1 MSRLGRNY
9 LQVGFYTE
17 MLFPQKGVRFI
28 AVNDNVD
35 SANGGM
41 DNDFTPLRNLFN
53 EWLVRDTSKKIKAV
67 KRAKG
72 MSGKPVTSKP
82 VYGYLMDED
91 ENYIVDEETAPVVQQ
106 IYQLCLAGNGPTKIA
121 RMLTEQQIPRRG
133 RWNTAGRAA
142 PAATTPAMS
151 ANGRPTPSFISS
163 KTGSTPA
170 VW

>member
-1 MSRLGRNY
+1 
-9 LQVGFYTE
+9 
-17 MLFPQKGVRFI
+17 
-28 AVNDNVD
+28 
-35 SANGGM
+35 
-41 DNDFTPLRNLFN
+41 
-53 EWLVRDTSKKIKAV
+53 
-67 KRAKG
+67 

-91 ENYIVDEETAPVVQQ
+91 ENYLVDEETSPVVQQ

-142 PAATTPAMS
+142 HAATTPAMS
-151 ANGRPTPSFISS
+151 ASGRRTPSFISS